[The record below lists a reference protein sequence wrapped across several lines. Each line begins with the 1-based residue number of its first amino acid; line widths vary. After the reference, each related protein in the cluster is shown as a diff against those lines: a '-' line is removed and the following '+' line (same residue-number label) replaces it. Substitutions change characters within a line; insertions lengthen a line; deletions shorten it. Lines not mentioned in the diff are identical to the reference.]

1 MRFEILLQIFLKK
14 LPPESKIAIVDT
26 GDGGASFSAS
36 AAVAANRIER
46 LTAGASSV
54 NVATAMNDA
63 VRLLESSDIE
73 RKELYVFTDLSHGGW
88 EQPVESDWDALYPSV
103 NLVFID
109 VSATHPQDFI
119 LESLELSAERLTVG
133 SPLNVSVITRRVGS
147 ESTRSVAI
155 EFQDQEGSFCSPRR
169 KARCLERRRRGR
181 NTV

>member
-1 MRFEILLQIFLKK
+1 MRFEILLQISLKK

-88 EQPVESDWDALYPSV
+88 EQPVESDWDCTS
-103 NLVFID
+103 
-109 VSATHPQDFI
+109 
-119 LESLELSAERLTVG
+119 
-133 SPLNVSVITRRVGS
+133 S
-147 ESTRSVAI
+147 ECQSC
-155 EFQDQEGSFCSPRR
+155 FY
-169 KARCLERRRRGR
+169 
-181 NTV
+181 